1 LRRQKVIDLKG
12 PIAVIVGDVK
22 LRIASLLV
30 LAAACSGPKQPSGSG
45 SAANGTTG
53 TAEVKPSPAEE
64 AKAFVA
70 KVDEDLR
77 KLLIASSQAEWA
89 KQTNITDE
97 NEKAAAAAGEALM
110 NYTTTTIKASRK
122 FDAVRDQLDAD
133 TRRKLLLIQISGT
146 PAPDDPKE
154 AAELA
159 ALATEMDAI
168 YGKSKV
174 CDAAGK
180 NCKEL
185 GDLEEVLAK
194 SRKPAEQLAAWQ
206 GWHDTT
212 GRAER
217 DKYIRFVSLA
227 NAGARGIGFPDV
239 GAMWRSGYDM
249 SPEDFQAE
257 TDRLWNQVKPLYEQV
272 HCYARRQL
280 NKKYTAKVV
289 PNAGP
294 IPAHLLGNMWAQS
307 WEYIYP
313 DLEPFKGVQ
322 QLDVTP
328 ALVQQKYDAIK
339 MVKAAEGFFV
349 SLGMEPLPDS
359 FWERSMLTKPEGKDV
374 VCHASAWDVMFNNDL
389 RIKMCIKPNHEDL
402 VTIHHELGHNYYFTN
417 YYTLP
422 VLYQNGANDG
432 FHEAIGDTIALSMT
446 PDYLQ
451 KAGLLDKVVKN
462 DKATINQQL
471 RLALE
476 KVAFLPF
483 GLVVD
488 RWRWDVF
495 AGKVAPE
502 EYNQHWWNLR
512 KQYQGIAPAVPRA
525 ATDFDPGAKYHVPAN
540 VPYTRYFLAHILQF
554 QFHRALCKKAGFT
567 GPLHECSI
575 YGSKEAGASL
585 KAMLAMGA
593 SRPWPEALKAMTG
606 ESQMDASAILDYFA
620 PLTTWLAEQNKGSS
634 CGW

>member
-1 LRRQKVIDLKG
+1 MEGD
-12 PIAVIVGDVK
+12 IAVIVGDVK

-30 LAAACSGPKQPSGSG
+30 LAAACSGSKQPANNG
-45 SAANGTTG
+45 SASNSGTG
-53 TAEVKPSPAEE
+53 TAEVKPSLAEE

-89 KQTNITDE
+89 KQTDITE
-97 NEKAAAAAGEALM
+97 EHEKAAAAAGEALM
-110 NYTTTTIKASRK
+110 KYTTQTIKASRK

-154 AAELA
+154 GAELA
-159 ALATEMDAI
+159 ALATEMDAL

-212 GRAER
+212 GRAVR
-217 DKYIRFVSLA
+217 DKYVRFVSLA
-227 NAGARGIGFPDV
+227 NAGARGIGFSDV

-272 HCYARRQL
+272 HCYTRRVL
-280 NKKYTAKVV
+280 SKKYSAKVV
-289 PNAGP
+289 PATGP

-307 WEYIYP
+307 WDYFYP

-349 SLGMEPLPDS
+349 SLGMDPLPDS
-359 FWERSMLTKPEGKDV
+359 FWERSMLTKPAGKDV

-432 FHEAIGDTIALSMT
+432 FHVAIGDTIALSMT
-446 PDYLQ
+446 PDYLN
-451 KAGLLDKVVKN
+451 KIGLLDKVVKN
-462 DKATINQQL
+462 D
-471 RLALE
+471 
-476 KVAFLPF
+476 
-483 GLVVD
+483 
-488 RWRWDVF
+488 
-495 AGKVAPE
+495 
-502 EYNQHWWNLR
+502 
-512 KQYQGIAPAVPRA
+512 
-525 ATDFDPGAKYHVPAN
+525 
-540 VPYTRYFLAHILQF
+540 
-554 QFHRALCKKAGFT
+554 
-567 GPLHECSI
+567 
-575 YGSKEAGASL
+575 
-585 KAMLAMGA
+585 
-593 SRPWPEALKAMTG
+593 
-606 ESQMDASAILDYFA
+606 
-620 PLTTWLAEQNKGSS
+620 
-634 CGW
+634 